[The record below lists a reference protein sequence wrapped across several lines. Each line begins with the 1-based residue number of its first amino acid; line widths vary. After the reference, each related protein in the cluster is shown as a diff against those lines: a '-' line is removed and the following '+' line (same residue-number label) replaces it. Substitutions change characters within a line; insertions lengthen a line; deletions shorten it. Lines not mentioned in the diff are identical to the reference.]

1 MKDDKVITSAVL
13 KEETEREFGIKIK
26 EVNPKA
32 GGASNYAAQDKSYST
47 AFDAL
52 IKAIRGKD
60 KKDK

>member
-1 MKDDKVITSAVL
+1 MKDDKVITSAIL
-13 KEETEREFGIKIK
+13 KEETEKEFGIKIK

-32 GGASNYAAQDKSYST
+32 GGAGNYAAQDGSYKN

-52 IKAIRGKD
+52 IKALK